1 MKAKKWKQLVLKRIK
16 SIKRTKNTKG
26 KKRVRQKKR
35 KDRPRRIAR
44 TVLAGV
50 LKKSWL
56 MAAGLVLI
64 AGIGLAGLFYLFRDL
79 PSPTTLESGTFPVST
94 KIFDRNDT
102 LLYEIYTDQ
111 NRTPI
116 ELKELPDHVKWATI
130 ATEDKDFYKHGGF
143 AYRGII
149 RAFYKTLFKKEL
161 QGGSTITQQLVK
173 TALLTPERTL
183 KRKVRE
189 AFLAWLTEII
199 YSKDQILEMYLNHAP
214 YGGTAYGIEEA
225 AQTYFGKS
233 ARDLA
238 LEEAALLAGL
248 PQAPTKFSPFGAN
261 PEASKDR
268 QKHVLSRMVEDGY
281 IKSQEADEAF
291 EKKLDFAPQKTDI
304 KAPHFVMYI
313 KELLVE
319 RYGQR
324 KVEQGGLRVK
334 TTLDLELQEYT
345 QATVAAEIK
354 KLESANVSNGAAL
367 ITKPPTGEVL
377 AMIGSKDYFDQEID
391 GNVNVTT
398 RLRQPGS
405 SIKPVNYALGLL
417 KGYTAATVFLDMP
430 TCFQVPGQPLYCP
443 KNYDGVF
450 HSLTYMRAA
459 LGNSFNIPA
468 VKMLALNGVTDMIE
482 LARKMGITT
491 WQDPSHYGLSL
502 TLGGGEVQ
510 MTQMAVAFG
519 VFANQGVKIELN
531 PILEV
536 KDYTGQVLEKLDLE
550 NAPPAGKRVIPAE
563 VAFIISHI
571 LLDNGARTTAFGA
584 SSQLV
589 IPGKT
594 VSVKTGTTDDFR
606 DNWTIGFTPSFLTV
620 VWTGNNDNTPM
631 HPYLVSGITGA
642 APIWN
647 KLMTKV
653 LDEQPDEFPKKPQDI
668 VGQNVCLF
676 KQNLDNP
683 ESSSCRF
690 EYFIK
695 GTEKN
700 PLNAIIEK
708 KNIWIDKET
717 GRPPEEGKAEN
728 LELQEKIVISDAF
741 VTDYCLN
748 CPHEDE
754 KPTVINMEAFAE
766 KLEQF
771 LVTLEQKSTSPP
783 DQTND

>member
-1 MKAKKWKQLVLKRIK
+1 MKAQKWKQLALERISRK
-16 SIKRTKNTKG
+16 SRKG
-26 KKRVRQKKR
+26 IRF
-35 KDRPRRIAR
+35 
-44 TVLAGV
+44 
-50 LKKSWL
+50 LKKGWL
-56 MAAGLVLI
+56 IIAGLILI
-64 AGIGLAGLFYLFRDL
+64 TGIGLAGLVYLFRDL

-94 KIFDRNDT
+94 KIFDRNEA

-116 ELKELPDHVKWATI
+116 ELKKLPDHIKWATI

-183 KRKVRE
+183 KRKIRE

-225 AQTYFGKS
+225 AQTYFGKG
-233 ARDLA
+233 ARELT

-268 QKHVLSRMVEDGY
+268 QKHVLNRMTEDGY
-281 IKSQEADEAF
+281 IKKEEADEAF
-291 EKKLDFAPQKTDI
+291 EKELNFAPQKTDI
-304 KAPHFVMYI
+304 RAPHFVMYI

-334 TTLDLELQEYT
+334 TTLDLELQEHA

-354 KLESANVSNGAAL
+354 KLENANVSNGAAL

-391 GNVNVTT
+391 GNVNITT

-430 TCFQVPGQPLYCP
+430 TCFQVTGQPLYCP
-443 KNYDGVF
+443 KNYDSAF
-450 HSLTYMRAA
+450 HGLSYMRAS

-482 LARKMGITT
+482 LAKKMGITT

-519 VFANQGVKIELN
+519 VFANQGIKIELN

-550 NAPPAGKRVIPAE
+550 NAPPAGERVIPAE

-571 LLDNGARTTAFGA
+571 LLDNGARTTAFGP

-594 VSVKTGTTDDFR
+594 VSVKTGTTDDLR
-606 DNWTIGFTPSFLTV
+606 DNWTIGFTPSYLTV

-631 HPYLVSGITGA
+631 HPYLVSGVTGA

-653 LDEQPDEFPKKPQDI
+653 LDGQPDEFPKKPQDI
-668 VGQNVCLF
+668 IGQNVCLF
-676 KQNLDNP
+676 KQNPDSPDSP

-717 GRPPEEGKAEN
+717 GRPPEEGKTEN
-728 LELQEKIVISDAF
+728 LELQEKTVISDAF
-741 VTDYCLN
+741 VTDYCIN

-754 KPTVINMEAFAE
+754 KPTVVNMETFQE

-771 LVTLEQKSTSPP
+771 LVTLEQKSTPPP
-783 DQTND
+783 DKTND